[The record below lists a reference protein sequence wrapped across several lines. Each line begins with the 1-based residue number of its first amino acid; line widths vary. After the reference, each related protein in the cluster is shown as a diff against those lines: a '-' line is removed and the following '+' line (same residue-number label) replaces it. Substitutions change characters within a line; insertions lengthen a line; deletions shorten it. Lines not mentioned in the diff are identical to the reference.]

1 MMREAIS
8 HFVSYQLLPLVF
20 NMSLTAGVVIVFVL
34 LARLVLKKAPK
45 VYSYALWTVV
55 LFRLLCPISVTSG
68 ISLLALTDPPVLEAT
83 MQTNYVAYVSPDIV
97 HAEYPEVQLPVPG
110 VSDAINGT
118 LPL

>member
-55 LFRLLCPISVTSG
+55 QFRLLCPLSVTSG
-68 ISLLALTDPPVLEAT
+68 ISLLALTDPPVLET
-83 MQTNYVAYVSPDIV
+83 TTQTNYVAYVPPNIV
-97 HAEYPEVQLPVPG
+97 HGRSPSSSQKMSFG
-110 VSDAINGT
+110 VVHHVCR
-118 LPL
+118 